1 VRPGRAP
8 SVPARLGML
17 AGLAADLGSD
27 GMSTE
32 APVADTGPDDRPAG
46 SPTQYEPPQP
56 ASSRPRVPLPPDG
69 VGYRLK
75 RTLLGKPMHSE
86 QLEHERLGKPTAL
99 AVFASDNLSSSA
111 YATEE
116 ILHVLVPAVGIG
128 AFALV
133 MPITGAMLVVLGL
146 LIISY
151 RETIKEYPSA
161 GGAYLVTRDNFGIVP
176 AQLAGAALL
185 IGYILT
191 VAVSV
196 AAGSAALTSTVDSL
210 EPYRVPIAL
219 FFIALI
225 AYGNL
230 RGLRESGRIF
240 AAPTYFFMAN
250 MALLLGFG
258 IVKWLTGDLPV
269 LGVQEE
275 GMVHFG
281 DEGTGLLMGA
291 SAFVLAKAFASGG
304 SAVTGVEAISNGV
317 PAFHKPE
324 WRNARQTLVIMGSG
338 LAVMFLGLSFL
349 ASRIKVA
356 PFEDGTPT
364 VLAQIG
370 EVVYGS
376 SAAGEV
382 GSNVLNVATMLILV
396 LAANTGFAVA
406 NGVGAFLSGAIVII
420 VVLTRFE
427 DAWVILPLMP
437 VVVLLLLRLNR
448 EYERERVALESD
460 LPAAATAPILRRH
473 VVLVFVDRL
482 DLAAARAI
490 QYARTLTPDELR
502 AVHFVVDDDA
512 GERLADEWRRLGLA
526 RVRLELSAC
535 PDRRLTHAAVELV
548 AHELSDGETEVSVLL
563 PDRKYNGLWHRI
575 LHDRTADSIQAE
587 VSKLPHANVTTV
599 PFHFDAWLSE
609 EVVDIVPPVARGKL
623 TTAPLRPPD
632 RPPRSDTGS
641 VTPIGG
647 VRWRDEV
654 RVQGQVRSVRVA
666 PQHDTPMLE
675 CVIDDGT
682 GTVLAV
688 FLGRR
693 RLAGVRVGSRIE
705 LTGRA
710 GVHQNRLALLNP
722 TYRLLAG
729 RGRRRLSGEPASAAT
744 TRRWSPCQGLA
755 AVRAALGEG
764 AVPAALAP
772 TG

>member
-1 VRPGRAP
+1 
-8 SVPARLGML
+8 
-17 AGLAADLGSD
+17 
-27 GMSTE
+27 
-32 APVADTGPDDRPAG
+32 
-46 SPTQYEPPQP
+46 
-56 ASSRPRVPLPPDG
+56 
-69 VGYRLK
+69 
-75 RTLLGKPMHSE
+75 
-86 QLEHERLGKPTAL
+86 
-99 AVFASDNLSSSA
+99 
-111 YATEE
+111 
-116 ILHVLVPAVGIG
+116 
-128 AFALV
+128 
-133 MPITGAMLVVLGL
+133 
-146 LIISY
+146 
-151 RETIKEYPSA
+151 
-161 GGAYLVTRDNFGIVP
+161 
-176 AQLAGAALL
+176 
-185 IGYILT
+185 
-191 VAVSV
+191 
-196 AAGSAALTSTVDSL
+196 
-210 EPYRVPIAL
+210 
-219 FFIALI
+219 
-225 AYGNL
+225 
-230 RGLRESGRIF
+230 
-240 AAPTYFFMAN
+240 
-250 MALLLGFG
+250 
-258 IVKWLTGDLPV
+258 
-269 LGVQEE
+269 
-275 GMVHFG
+275 
-281 DEGTGLLMGA
+281 
-291 SAFVLAKAFASGG
+291 VLAKAFASGG

-609 EVVDIVPPVARGKL
+609 EVVDMVPPVARGKL

-729 RGRRRLSGEPASAAT
+729 AA
-744 TRRWSPCQGLA
+744 A
-755 AVRAALGEG
+755 DD
-764 AVPAALAP
+764 
-772 TG
+772 